1 MAANRCPESCVLL
14 HSEFSPAAVGQQQCP
29 DGHCIVDDGDTHHFA
44 GAKRTSLAL
53 FQPAS

>member
-14 HSEFSPAAVGQQQCP
+14 HLEFSPAAVGQQQCP
-29 DGHCIVDDGDTHHFA
+29 VGHCIVDDGDTHHFA